1 MKRNWAK
8 LFWLKSWWVTGRLL
22 RTAAMLELEAK
33 SFIETL
39 TNLTFHIQLPVPCV
53 FFSFK
58 SVLLLKLENIP
69 SFLFFGWLDKNTCVQ
84 ICIDCY
90 QNAKATFG
98 SGFNLAAPVAEIILS
113 GNKFAQIKK
122 KKLSGGRQKAA
133 LPFHT
138 ISSVFNL

>member
-1 MKRNWAK
+1 M
-8 LFWLKSWWVTGRLL
+8 TGRLL

-39 TNLTFHIQLPVPCV
+39 TNLTFHIQLPVPC
-53 FFSFK
+53 FF
-58 SVLLLKLENIP
+58 VP
-69 SFLFFGWLDKNTCVQ
+69 SKVQCRQNFLVYVIWLVGWLDQNTCTIHPVQ

-98 SGFNLAAPVAEIILS
+98 SGFNLAVPVAERILS

-122 KKLSGGRQKAA
+122 KLSGGRQKAA
-133 LPFHT
+133 FPFHT